1 MRLRDWRRSI
11 IGLFLLATIL
21 GLSVAPLIGYGSQA
35 SAAQPPVPDS
45 EGRIAGDHIVNVG
58 LWLINVYAFDYRT
71 GSYTFDF
78 YIYFF
83 WTDKNITTIDW
94 YLMNGLPSGSDTK
107 AIVDSGIRGDFNY
120 QLWRVRADLNAPIEP
135 RDYPFDKVTL
145 PIDIE
150 LLKHGYDTSLNWMTQ
165 ESGVDPG
172 FKIVGWQVES
182 VDYTTYI
189 HQYPLNTSSPG
200 ANMILTLQRSAFEAF
215 MQNILPPL
223 LLCIV
228 SAFCFLLRLDDDST
242 FALRV
247 GINTAMLITAVL
259 FNISVTAYIPPI
271 SGLNLYETFITAV
284 LTFLSLALIVTV
296 LGYVEWKYT
305 GREER
310 LTKINRWGAAI
321 SVLLPLL
328 LFLSFIL
335 SNG

>member
-1 MRLRDWRRSI
+1 MRLGEWRRSI
-11 IGLFLLATIL
+11 IILLLLATFL
-21 GLSVAPLIGYGSQA
+21 GSSAAPLIGYGGQA

-45 EGRIAGDHIVNVG
+45 EGRIASDHVVNIG
-58 LWLINVYAFDYRT
+58 LWLINVYAFDYRA

-94 YLMNGLPSGSDTK
+94 YLMNGLPSDSSTK
-107 AIVDSGIRGDFNY
+107 AIVDSGIRDDFNY
-120 QLWRVRADLNAPIEP
+120 QLWRVRADLFAPIEP
-135 RDYPFDKVTL
+135 RDYPFDKVIL

-150 LLKHGYDTSLNWMTQ
+150 LLKHGYDTSLNWMTEQ
-165 ESGVDPG
+165 SGVDPG
-172 FKIVGWQVES
+172 FKIVGWEVGS
-182 VDYTTYI
+182 VDYTTRV
-189 HQYPLNTSSPG
+189 HQYPLNMSSPG
-200 ANMILTLQRSAFEAF
+200 AAMALTLQRSTFEAF

-242 FALRV
+242 FALRA

-271 SGLNLYETFITAV
+271 AGLNLYETFITAV

-310 LTKINRWGAAI
+310 LTQINSWGAVI

-335 SNG
+335 TNG